1 MAAPDHDAPS
11 LDRALIITT
20 LLPHLEDVVRRSAQ
34 RAKQEIPVY
43 EGIEE
48 LEIRQGIARD
58 LEIAMAVL
66 VGERDPSDDERQ
78 ALGIIGDTRARQQVP
93 LESML
98 RVYRIALD
106 EVFGVVWRASEEG
119 VVAHGDALTL
129 TRDMWRIADHA
140 MEMAAAAYRHREL
153 ELVAEASERRAALVH
168 AALLTPAGAPAA
180 LLRDAGLD
188 PQGRYLAFRARVPGG
203 RERGLLHELQLEGV
217 LREGAVALHGADV
230 VGFAADRPRLVPA
243 AGTVLG
249 LGPPGA
255 VADLARSFSVAT
267 RVVDTAAAVGRDGVL
282 RITDVAMEAIARSEE
297 TLGEQLVHRY
307 LEPVGPG
314 TPVGDELLETLRT
327 FLDAGR
333 STERTAAALTLHPN
347 TVRKRLHR
355 IEELTGASLQALD
368 DQLALRIAL
377 LRHQLAGP
385 PGARPA
391 PRSPATG

>member
-1 MAAPDHDAPS
+1 
-11 LDRALIITT
+11 
-20 LLPHLEDVVRRSAQ
+20 
-34 RAKQEIPVY
+34 
-43 EGIEE
+43 
-48 LEIRQGIARD
+48 
-58 LEIAMAVL
+58 
-66 VGERDPSDDERQ
+66 
-78 ALGIIGDTRARQQVP
+78 
-93 LESML
+93 
-98 RVYRIALD
+98 
-106 EVFGVVWRASEEG
+106 
-119 VVAHGDALTL
+119 
-129 TRDMWRIADHA
+129 
-140 MEMAAAAYRHREL
+140 
-153 ELVAEASERRAALVH
+153 
-168 AALLTPAGAPAA
+168 
-180 LLRDAGLD
+180 
-188 PQGRYLAFRARVPGG
+188 VPGG

-385 PGARPA
+385 PGTRPA